1 MRAIYEKYA
10 EELDALKVSG
20 NLRELPSGQHDGK
33 WIMFEPT
40 DESLFDDFMRL
51 LAIKRRPNRKSR

>member
-33 WIMFEPT
+33 WIISS
-40 DESLFDDFMRL
+40 ESVLQ
-51 LAIKRRPNRKSR
+51 